1 MFIVSLVLYSTL
13 TFLLVS
19 LSYSSF
25 FDVYHSYLHIVLY
38 LLLLLATNSF
48 LSPTLLSSTSLHI
61 LLLVYHNITELSP
74 LLILYLSVL
83 SPLLSVT
90 SLFIVLFR
98 SLLYLLLVL
107 LFVMILG
114 WAQVATKTKT

>member
-107 LFVMILG
+107 LFVMTLG
-114 WAQVATKTKT
+114 WAQVATKAKT

>member
-83 SPLLSVT
+83 SPLLPVT

-107 LFVMILG
+107 LFVMTLG
-114 WAQVATKTKT
+114 WAQVATKAKT